1 MNARIGKGIK
11 IGSHA
16 WAQTFGNGNKLTRFG
31 ENWSISREVVISSI
45 TIADH
50 DHGLV
55 LGNLPVDVG
64 VSGSPRREIGGRA
77 FIGVNLMIPQRLC
90 FGCESIFCGESVVV
104 HGFPPN
110 SLTTRFLERLI
121 QLTV

>member
-16 WAQTFGNGNKLTRFG
+16 WAQTLGNGNKLTRFG

-45 TIADH
+45 TSADH

-55 LGNLPVDVG
+55 LGNPPVDVV

-77 FIGVNLMIPQRLC
+77 FIGANSMILQRLY
-90 FGCESIFCGESVVV
+90 FGCESIFCSESIVVY
-104 HGFPPN
+104 GFPPN
-110 SLTTRFLERLI
+110 SLTNRILERLI